1 MESVAL
7 MLVSSAKN
15 IKCNGIPL
23 EKVSIKQVLLPE
35 ALALDYPLAPVTTY
49 QPAGSSLAS
58 SANWPNF
65 QRAPVLQQYANASSS
80 TYARKGR
87 FPAGSRY
94 MSNSLLG
101 CTSTAPVGFTELS
114 ASHERINIYSGGS
127 YVWSHASASE
137 PIADPESD
145 NENDELENFQEA
157 VTRTIALSYGV
168 RITSWA
174 RVFIFEPARITLTL
188 RDAVAQRHWSEEKA
202 YERMLMI
209 ADVMG
214 AISKSTNYNLE
225 SFIRLYKHATSRLR
239 AAQLALEQN
248 ELTRQLAMDAMTI
261 FPGVSNQFRL
271 VSLNT
276 ALTNVQLI
284 SVTCKVGSLVMVLK
298 MMNMYAPVFRCA
310 CPESSK
316 ELANLPRILM
326 APEIELKYFVTLD
339 VLLSL
344 ITHRPMFFRYD
355 LDFYSSEVEDLINS
369 SHGPGLRWSHGLP
382 DRLTVVLSGFSTILE
397 QAIGISS
404 EQVEELEAEIDKC
417 QVIITPESVL
427 NPDLMIGRIAVQE
440 MMQGLCGA
448 DCTDER
454 VVKIQTKCMLLLG
467 GIKPRRNPDSFL
479 IPPLLVIGLAS
490 PSPKDR
496 SVILSRLW
504 GVAECKK
511 QGTMANDMVR
521 ILNDI
526 WTQTTERPA
535 VWADL
540 RPWVHLGIC
549 GAAPGWCR
557 PSIAVRR
564 ECAIAKQVQLVLA
577 CSRLLT
583 HYYACRGKT
592 CDGIRASTGCLQCA
606 QVGIKSL
613 DYSSTTDVTFQS
625 TEGFLP
631 ALVNWPTTRGAP
643 VPQQHANSY
652 LPAYAPRGRIPGRA
666 QYVSDSLAEYI
677 TAAPAGLKRHPA
689 SPGHTYTSS
698 SENDAWSCVLQNED
712 ENEELKNFQEVLTKF
727 LAPSRK
733 AKSNALPFAIQSF
746 AAWARI
752 FVFEPARIAFVL
764 REAMSQRH
772 WPEEETHERVVL
784 VADTMAVVSKSTN
797 YDLTTFIR
805 LYQYASN
812 RLQAARLS
820 LKQDSL
826 TRQAAIEVMNIFHVL
841 TCITCKV
848 GSLITV
854 LNMMDMYAPVFR
866 RACSESSKELANLPR
881 ILMAPEIDL
890 KYFATLDVLLGAIT
904 RRPMFFRYDLDFYSS
919 EVEGLIDSDYGPG
932 LRWSH
937 GLPDRLTVVLA
948 KFNTMLEQAVTL
960 NSGQVEELEADIDKC
975 EAIIAPESELNP
987 DLMIGRITVQEVW
1000 KYAAHIYL
1008 LMVRH
1013 SYQVVRQFNGQTI
1026 QGLCGAD
1033 CTDER
1038 VVKIQTKCMLLLGG
1052 IKPRRNSDLF
1062 LIPPLLIIGL
1072 ASPSPKDR
1080 SAILSRL
1087 WGVAECKKQGTMAN
1101 DMVRMLN
1108 DIWTQTT
1115 ERPGYDLGRPWVH
1128 LGICSAALGRCRP
1141 SIMVRTECA
1150 IVLSALVNT
1159 STRHTHPA
1167 SQLPCRFQVTLVAGL
1182 VKRGEARSFCG
1193 LTSLKTVYRNKICD
1207 STWGPAGCRRCA
1219 EDGLDCRRRI
1229 PRLKNSVREVGATNT
1244 GRAAHH
1250 DCAVFALTT
1259 STPINPGPSRD
1270 VVTCTI
1276 APVGPSTSRSRGH
1289 ASTTPSIH
1297 ISQIHDISQHSY
1309 GSLAHE
1315 QPYISSTQGTGAFSS
1330 RQTVVPI
1337 RQVPTPP
1344 AETIDSPRES
1354 TIPIQLSIVCSPIH
1368 DSTVVQPLTPESPGF
1383 SANTR
1388 KERGSRAGSAGDF
1401 QLQAGSAICRPGSPL
1416 NYDVDDP
1423 ENIRVI
1429 SWLCGDQFI
1438 THFVFTVTAAAVRF
1452 VFAPTLIVSN
1462 IRTFVSRSRALGQ
1475 EARQRMLLIAN
1486 MALAISSTTDYDLT
1500 HYVALQEQLISSV
1513 VYARKCQDLNR
1524 EVAERL
1530 TKEQLLSTM
1539 WRVGSLANILST
1551 MQLYAPIFRCAC
1563 PESTQE
1569 LVNFPRLLI
1578 MTNLNLQYY
1587 AALDI
1592 LQSFLTQRPMFFR
1605 YDLDQPSPQVEQ
1617 LINSDH
1623 RLGLW
1628 WRYGIP
1634 NRLMLIFAQM
1644 NNLFEDFGNLVGQDK
1659 VKLLEDDIGAC
1670 TPLLPSDTDT
1680 EPILNMGRVMVQ
1692 ESWKL
1697 AAYVYLYMG
1706 LCGAD
1711 SSDARVVQVRK
1722 RFIRALKGIK
1732 PGRNP
1737 DTFLV
1742 FPMAILG
1749 ITTSSPKDQAALLN
1763 RFWGVPECAKPG
1775 TVGND
1780 MVMMLRDVW
1789 LRTQERP
1796 AVWADFRMAYSRVV
1810 GV

>member
-1 MESVAL
+1 MFRPNSLSCINRESRQL
-7 MLVSSAKN
+7 EET
-15 IKCNGIPL
+15 CDGISCAHVGV
-23 EKVSIKQVLLPE
+23 ECEEHQVQWDTTRE

-157 VTRTIALSYGV
+157 VTRTIAL
-168 RITSWA
+168 IASWA

-261 FPGVSNQFRL
+261 FPG
-271 VSLNT
+271 
-276 ALTNVQLI
+276 LI

-298 MMNMYAPVFRCA
+298 TMNMYAPVFRRA

-440 MMQGLCGA
+440 VWKYAARIYLYM
-448 DCTDER
+448 
-454 VVKIQTKCMLLLG
+454 
-467 GIKPRRNPDSFL
+467 
-479 IPPLLVIGLAS
+479 IGLAS

-540 RPWVHLGIC
+540 RAACLRPRPGGAGPRSRFGENVLSLVELIVKNSFTIIGTIGATYLSFDMSTPLRGVWVNYRLICKGID
-549 GAAPGWCR
+549 
-557 PSIAVRR
+557 
-564 ECAIAKQVQLVLA
+564 L
-577 CSRLLT
+577 
-583 HYYACRGKT
+583 GKT

-606 QVGIKSL
+606 QVGIKCERYQAPYDTIREDSYQIAL

-1008 LMVRH
+1008 LM
-1013 SYQVVRQFNGQTI
+1013 
-1026 QGLCGAD
+1026 
-1033 CTDER
+1033 
-1038 VVKIQTKCMLLLGG
+1038 
-1052 IKPRRNSDLF
+1052 
-1062 LIPPLLIIGL
+1062 IGL

-1087 WGVAECKKQGTMAN
+1087 WGVAECKKRGTMAN

-1115 ERPGYDLGRPWVH
+1115 ERPAVWADLR
-1128 LGICSAALGRCRP
+1128 AALPPLDGAGPRLWFGQNVP
-1141 SIMVRTECA
+1141 LVYSFYHLLFTPKPHYNTYASIVPISSIRFVKIKLIFNLLLIPTLKPDKAVFRTGEHVDA
-1150 IVLSALVNT
+1150 AHASRQSTPMSLSSN
-1159 STRHTHPA
+1159 S
-1167 SQLPCRFQVTLVAGL
+1167 G
-1182 VKRGEARSFCG
+1182 CG
-1193 LTSLKTVYRNKICD
+1193 TCKARNKICD

-1259 STPINPGPSRD
+1259 STSINPGPSRD
-1270 VVTCTI
+1270 VVTRTI

-1315 QPYISSTQGTGAFSS
+1315 QPYISSAQGTGAFSS

-1337 RQVPTPP
+1337 RQAPTPP

-1354 TIPIQLSIVCSPIH
+1354 TIPTQLSIVCSPIH
-1368 DSTVVQPLTPESPGF
+1368 DSTAVQPLTPESPGF

-1423 ENIRVI
+1423 ENIRA
-1429 SWLCGDQFI
+1429 SL
-1438 THFVFTVTAAAVRF
+1438 FVTLSLDREVESNTLPFVVHSITAAAVRF

-1524 EVAERL
+1524 EVALRVME
-1530 TKEQLLSTM
+1530 TSHELLSTM

>member
-1 MESVAL
+1 MFRPNSLSCINRESRQL
-7 MLVSSAKN
+7 EET
-15 IKCNGIPL
+15 CDGISCAHVGV
-23 EKVSIKQVLLPE
+23 ECEEHQVQWDTTRE

-157 VTRTIALSYGV
+157 VTRTIAL
-168 RITSWA
+168 ITSWA

-261 FPGVSNQFRL
+261 FPG
-271 VSLNT
+271 
-276 ALTNVQLI
+276 LI

-440 MMQGLCGA
+440 VWKYAARIYLYM
-448 DCTDER
+448 
-454 VVKIQTKCMLLLG
+454 
-467 GIKPRRNPDSFL
+467 
-479 IPPLLVIGLAS
+479 IGLAS

-540 RPWVHLGIC
+540 RAACLRVVGLVELIVKNSFTIIGTIGATYLSFDMSTPLRGVWVNYRLICKGID
-549 GAAPGWCR
+549 
-557 PSIAVRR
+557 
-564 ECAIAKQVQLVLA
+564 L
-577 CSRLLT
+577 
-583 HYYACRGKT
+583 GKT

-606 QVGIKSL
+606 QVGIKCERYQAPYDTIREDSYQIAL

-698 SENDAWSCVLQNED
+698 SENDACL
-712 ENEELKNFQEVLTKF
+712 
-727 LAPSRK
+727 
-733 AKSNALPFAIQSF
+733 
-746 AAWARI
+746 
-752 FVFEPARIAFVL
+752 PARIAFVL

-797 YDLTTFIR
+797 YDLTTLLGYINM
-805 LYQYASN
+805 L
-812 RLQAARLS
+812 
-820 LKQDSL
+820 
-826 TRQAAIEVMNIFHVL
+826 
-841 TCITCKV
+841 

-1008 LMVRH
+1008 LM
-1013 SYQVVRQFNGQTI
+1013 
-1026 QGLCGAD
+1026 
-1033 CTDER
+1033 
-1038 VVKIQTKCMLLLGG
+1038 
-1052 IKPRRNSDLF
+1052 
-1062 LIPPLLIIGL
+1062 IGL
-1072 ASPSPKDR
+1072 ASPSPKDDLR
-1080 SAILSRL
+1080 FSLACGVLPNARNKGRWQMICAALDGAGPRL
-1087 WGVAECKKQGTMAN
+1087 WFGQNVPLVYSFYHLLFTPKPHYNTYASIVPISSISFSFSTGEHVDAAHASRQSTPMSLSSNSVADLCEEQ
-1101 DMVRMLN
+1101 DM
-1108 DIWTQTT
+1108 
-1115 ERPGYDLGRPWVH
+1115 Y
-1128 LGICSAALGRCRP
+1128 
-1141 SIMVRTECA
+1141 
-1150 IVLSALVNT
+1150 
-1159 STRHTHPA
+1159 
-1167 SQLPCRFQVTLVAGL
+1167 
-1182 VKRGEARSFCG
+1182 
-1193 LTSLKTVYRNKICD
+1193 

-1229 PRLKNSVREVGATNT
+1229 PVKNSVREVGATNT

-1270 VVTCTI
+1270 VVLHNS
-1276 APVGPSTSRSRGH
+1276 ARG
-1289 ASTTPSIH
+1289 
-1297 ISQIHDISQHSY
+1297 QHSY

-1337 RQVPTPP
+1337 RQAPTPP
-1344 AETIDSPRES
+1344 PKPLIPPRINNS
-1354 TIPIQLSIVCSPIH
+1354 HP
-1368 DSTVVQPLTPESPGF
+1368 TVDRPGF

-1423 ENIRVI
+1423 ENIRA
-1429 SWLCGDQFI
+1429 SL
-1438 THFVFTVTAAAVRF
+1438 FVTLSLDREVESNTLPFVVHSITAAAVRF

-1500 HYVALQEQLISSV
+1500 H
-1513 VYARKCQDLNR
+1513 
-1524 EVAERL
+1524 
-1530 TKEQLLSTM
+1530 
-1539 WRVGSLANILST
+1539 
-1551 MQLYAPIFRCAC
+1551 
-1563 PESTQE
+1563 
-1569 LVNFPRLLI
+1569 
-1578 MTNLNLQYY
+1578 
-1587 AALDI
+1587 
-1592 LQSFLTQRPMFFR
+1592 
-1605 YDLDQPSPQVEQ
+1605 
-1617 LINSDH
+1617 
-1623 RLGLW
+1623 
-1628 WRYGIP
+1628 
-1634 NRLMLIFAQM
+1634 
-1644 NNLFEDFGNLVGQDK
+1644 
-1659 VKLLEDDIGAC
+1659 
-1670 TPLLPSDTDT
+1670 
-1680 EPILNMGRVMVQ
+1680 
-1692 ESWKL
+1692 
-1697 AAYVYLYMG
+1697 
-1706 LCGAD
+1706 
-1711 SSDARVVQVRK
+1711 
-1722 RFIRALKGIK
+1722 
-1732 PGRNP
+1732 
-1737 DTFLV
+1737 
-1742 FPMAILG
+1742 
-1749 ITTSSPKDQAALLN
+1749 
-1763 RFWGVPECAKPG
+1763 
-1775 TVGND
+1775 
-1780 MVMMLRDVW
+1780 
-1789 LRTQERP
+1789 
-1796 AVWADFRMAYSRVV
+1796 
-1810 GV
+1810 

>member
-1 MESVAL
+1 
-7 MLVSSAKN
+7 
-15 IKCNGIPL
+15 
-23 EKVSIKQVLLPE
+23 
-35 ALALDYPLAPVTTY
+35 
-49 QPAGSSLAS
+49 
-58 SANWPNF
+58 
-65 QRAPVLQQYANASSS
+65 
-80 TYARKGR
+80 
-87 FPAGSRY
+87 
-94 MSNSLLG
+94 
-101 CTSTAPVGFTELS
+101 
-114 ASHERINIYSGGS
+114 
-127 YVWSHASASE
+127 
-137 PIADPESD
+137 
-145 NENDELENFQEA
+145 
-157 VTRTIALSYGV
+157 
-168 RITSWA
+168 
-174 RVFIFEPARITLTL
+174 
-188 RDAVAQRHWSEEKA
+188 
-202 YERMLMI
+202 
-209 ADVMG
+209 
-214 AISKSTNYNLE
+214 
-225 SFIRLYKHATSRLR
+225 
-239 AAQLALEQN
+239 
-248 ELTRQLAMDAMTI
+248 
-261 FPGVSNQFRL
+261 
-271 VSLNT
+271 
-276 ALTNVQLI
+276 
-284 SVTCKVGSLVMVLK
+284 
-298 MMNMYAPVFRCA
+298 
-310 CPESSK
+310 
-316 ELANLPRILM
+316 M

-404 EQVEELEAEIDKC
+404 EQVEELEGEIDKC

-440 MMQGLCGA
+440 VWKYAARIYLYMGLCGA

-454 VVKIQTKCMLLLG
+454 VVKIQTKCILLLG

-479 IPPLLVIGLAS
+479 IPPLL
-490 PSPKDR
+490 
-496 SVILSRLW
+496 
-504 GVAECKK
+504 
-511 QGTMANDMVR
+511 
-521 ILNDI
+521 
-526 WTQTTERPA
+526 
-535 VWADL
+535 
-540 RPWVHLGIC
+540 
-549 GAAPGWCR
+549 
-557 PSIAVRR
+557 
-564 ECAIAKQVQLVLA
+564 
-577 CSRLLT
+577 
-583 HYYACRGKT
+583 
-592 CDGIRASTGCLQCA
+592 
-606 QVGIKSL
+606 
-613 DYSSTTDVTFQS
+613 
-625 TEGFLP
+625 
-631 ALVNWPTTRGAP
+631 
-643 VPQQHANSY
+643 
-652 LPAYAPRGRIPGRA
+652 
-666 QYVSDSLAEYI
+666 
-677 TAAPAGLKRHPA
+677 
-689 SPGHTYTSS
+689 
-698 SENDAWSCVLQNED
+698 
-712 ENEELKNFQEVLTKF
+712 
-727 LAPSRK
+727 
-733 AKSNALPFAIQSF
+733 
-746 AAWARI
+746 
-752 FVFEPARIAFVL
+752 
-764 REAMSQRH
+764 
-772 WPEEETHERVVL
+772 
-784 VADTMAVVSKSTN
+784 
-797 YDLTTFIR
+797 
-805 LYQYASN
+805 
-812 RLQAARLS
+812 
-820 LKQDSL
+820 
-826 TRQAAIEVMNIFHVL
+826 
-841 TCITCKV
+841 
-848 GSLITV
+848 
-854 LNMMDMYAPVFR
+854 
-866 RACSESSKELANLPR
+866 
-881 ILMAPEIDL
+881 
-890 KYFATLDVLLGAIT
+890 
-904 RRPMFFRYDLDFYSS
+904 
-919 EVEGLIDSDYGPG
+919 
-932 LRWSH
+932 
-937 GLPDRLTVVLA
+937 
-948 KFNTMLEQAVTL
+948 
-960 NSGQVEELEADIDKC
+960 
-975 EAIIAPESELNP
+975 
-987 DLMIGRITVQEVW
+987 
-1000 KYAAHIYL
+1000 
-1008 LMVRH
+1008 
-1013 SYQVVRQFNGQTI
+1013 
-1026 QGLCGAD
+1026 
-1033 CTDER
+1033 
-1038 VVKIQTKCMLLLGG
+1038 
-1052 IKPRRNSDLF
+1052 
-1062 LIPPLLIIGL
+1062 IIGL
-1072 ASPSPKDR
+1072 ASSSPKDR

-1087 WGVAECKKQGTMAN
+1087 WGVAECKKPGTMAN
-1101 DMVRMLN
+1101 DMPDKAVFRTGEHV
-1108 DIWTQTT
+1108 D
-1115 ERPGYDLGRPWVH
+1115 
-1128 LGICSAALGRCRP
+1128 AAHASRQSTPMSFP
-1141 SIMVRTECA
+1141 SN
-1150 IVLSALVNT
+1150 S
-1159 STRHTHPA
+1159 
-1167 SQLPCRFQVTLVAGL
+1167 G
-1182 VKRGEARSFCG
+1182 CG
-1193 LTSLKTVYRNKICD
+1193 TCKARNKICD

-1259 STPINPGPSRD
+1259 STSINPGPSRD
-1270 VVTCTI
+1270 VVTRTI

-1315 QPYISSTQGTGAFSS
+1315 QPYISSAQGTGAFSS

-1337 RQVPTPP
+1337 RQAPTPP

-1354 TIPIQLSIVCSPIH
+1354 TIPTQLSIVCSPIH
-1368 DSTVVQPLTPESPGF
+1368 DSTAVQPLTPESPGF

-1423 ENIRVI
+1423 ENIRA
-1429 SWLCGDQFI
+1429 SL
-1438 THFVFTVTAAAVRF
+1438 FVTLSLDREVESNTLPFVVHSITAAAVRF

-1513 VYARKCQDLNR
+1513 VYARKCQDLKR
-1524 EVAERL
+1524 EVAL
-1530 TKEQLLSTM
+1530 
-1539 WRVGSLANILST
+1539 RVMETSH
-1551 MQLYAPIFRCAC
+1551 
-1563 PESTQE
+1563 E
-1569 LVNFPRLLI
+1569 
-1578 MTNLNLQYY
+1578 YY

-1732 PGRNP
+1732 RGRNP

-1749 ITTSSPKDQAALLN
+1749 ITTSSPKDQTVLLN

-1796 AVWADFRMAYSRVV
+1796 AVWADFRIAYSRVV

>member
-1 MESVAL
+1 
-7 MLVSSAKN
+7 
-15 IKCNGIPL
+15 
-23 EKVSIKQVLLPE
+23 
-35 ALALDYPLAPVTTY
+35 
-49 QPAGSSLAS
+49 
-58 SANWPNF
+58 
-65 QRAPVLQQYANASSS
+65 
-80 TYARKGR
+80 
-87 FPAGSRY
+87 
-94 MSNSLLG
+94 
-101 CTSTAPVGFTELS
+101 
-114 ASHERINIYSGGS
+114 
-127 YVWSHASASE
+127 
-137 PIADPESD
+137 
-145 NENDELENFQEA
+145 
-157 VTRTIALSYGV
+157 
-168 RITSWA
+168 
-174 RVFIFEPARITLTL
+174 
-188 RDAVAQRHWSEEKA
+188 
-202 YERMLMI
+202 
-209 ADVMG
+209 
-214 AISKSTNYNLE
+214 
-225 SFIRLYKHATSRLR
+225 
-239 AAQLALEQN
+239 
-248 ELTRQLAMDAMTI
+248 
-261 FPGVSNQFRL
+261 
-271 VSLNT
+271 
-276 ALTNVQLI
+276 
-284 SVTCKVGSLVMVLK
+284 
-298 MMNMYAPVFRCA
+298 
-310 CPESSK
+310 
-316 ELANLPRILM
+316 M
-326 APEIELKYFVTLD
+326 APEIELKYFATLD

-355 LDFYSSEVEDLINS
+355 LEFYSSEVEDLINS

-440 MMQGLCGA
+440 VWKYAARIYLYMGLCGA

-454 VVKIQTKCMLLLG
+454 VVKIQTKCILLLG

-479 IPPLLVIGLAS
+479 IPPLLIIGLAS

-496 SVILSRLW
+496 SAILSRLW

-521 ILNDI
+521 MLNDI
-526 WTQTTERPA
+526 WTETTERPA

-540 RPWVHLGIC
+540 R
-549 GAAPGWCR
+549 AACL
-557 PSIAVRR
+557 RR
-564 ECAIAKQVQLVLA
+564 RARVVQALDRGSERM
-577 CSRLLT
+577 C
-583 HYYACRGKT
+583 YRGKT

-606 QVGIKSL
+606 QVGIKCERYQAPYDTIREDSYQIVL
-613 DYSSTTDVTFQS
+613 DYSSTIDVTFQS
-625 TEGFLP
+625 KEGFLP

-689 SPGHTYTSS
+689 SPGLTYTSS
-698 SENDAWSCVLQNED
+698 SENDAWSSVLQNED

-764 REAMSQRH
+764 REAMSQRP

-960 NSGQVEELEADIDKC
+960 NFGQVEELEADIDKC

-1008 LMVRH
+1008 HMVRH

-1052 IKPRRNSDLF
+1052 IKPRRNPDSF

-1080 SAILSRL
+1080 SVILSRL

-1108 DIWTQTT
+1108 DIWTETT
-1115 ERPGYDLGRPWVH
+1115 ERPAVWADLR
-1128 LGICSAALGRCRP
+1128 AACLRVVGVQADRS
-1141 SIMVRTECA
+1141 SIVGWTECV
-1150 IVLSALVNT
+1150 IVLSALVST
-1159 STRHTHPA
+1159 STRHTHPNQ
-1167 SQLPCRFQVTLVAGL
+1167 SIPM
-1182 VKRGEARSFCG
+1182 SFPSNSGCG
-1193 LTSLKTVYRNKICD
+1193 TCKARNKICD

-1229 PRLKNSVREVGATNT
+1229 PRLKNSVREVRATDT

-1250 DCAVFALTT
+1250 DRAAFALTT
-1259 STPINPGPSRD
+1259 SMLINPGPSRD
-1270 VVTCTI
+1270 IITRTI

-1289 ASTTPSIH
+1289 ASATPSIH
-1297 ISQIHDISQHSY
+1297 ISQILDIGQHSY

-1330 RQTVVPI
+1330 RQAVVPI
-1337 RQVPTPP
+1337 QQAPTPP

-1354 TIPIQLSIVCSPIH
+1354 TAPIQLSIVCSPIH
-1368 DSTVVQPLTPESPGF
+1368 DSTTIQPLTPESPGF

-1423 ENIRVI
+1423 ENIRA
-1429 SWLCGDQFI
+1429 SL
-1438 THFVFTVTAAAVRF
+1438 FVTLSLDREVESNTLPFVVHSITAAAVRF

-1513 VYARKCQDLNR
+1513 VYARKCQDLKR
-1524 EVAERL
+1524 EVAL
-1530 TKEQLLSTM
+1530 
-1539 WRVGSLANILST
+1539 RVMETSH
-1551 MQLYAPIFRCAC
+1551 
-1563 PESTQE
+1563 E
-1569 LVNFPRLLI
+1569 V
-1578 MTNLNLQYY
+1578 
-1587 AALDI
+1587 
-1592 LQSFLTQRPMFFR
+1592 
-1605 YDLDQPSPQVEQ
+1605 VEQ

-1722 RFIRALKGIK
+1722 RFVRALKGIK

-1749 ITTSSPKDQAALLN
+1749 ITTSSPKDQTVLLN

-1780 MVMMLRDVW
+1780 MVMMMRDVW

-1796 AVWADFRMAYSRVV
+1796 AVWADFRIAYLRVV

>member
-1 MESVAL
+1 MFRPNSLSCINRESRQL
-7 MLVSSAKN
+7 EET
-15 IKCNGIPL
+15 CDGISCAHVGV
-23 EKVSIKQVLLPE
+23 ECEEHQVQWDTTRE

-168 RITSWA
+168 RSNVLPYAIQSFTSWA

-261 FPGVSNQFRL
+261 FPG
-271 VSLNT
+271 
-276 ALTNVQLI
+276 LI

-440 MMQGLCGA
+440 VWKYAARIYSYM
-448 DCTDER
+448 
-454 VVKIQTKCMLLLG
+454 
-467 GIKPRRNPDSFL
+467 
-479 IPPLLVIGLAS
+479 IGLAS

-540 RPWVHLGIC
+540 RAACLRVV
-549 GAAPGWCR
+549 GALDRGSERMC
-557 PSIAVRR
+557 
-564 ECAIAKQVQLVLA
+564 
-577 CSRLLT
+577 
-583 HYYACRGKT
+583 YRGKT

-606 QVGIKSL
+606 QVGIKCERYQAPYDTIREDSYQIAL

-1008 LMVRH
+1008 LM
-1013 SYQVVRQFNGQTI
+1013 
-1026 QGLCGAD
+1026 
-1033 CTDER
+1033 
-1038 VVKIQTKCMLLLGG
+1038 
-1052 IKPRRNSDLF
+1052 
-1062 LIPPLLIIGL
+1062 IGL

-1115 ERPGYDLGRPWVH
+1115 ERP
-1128 LGICSAALGRCRP
+1128 
-1141 SIMVRTECA
+1141 
-1150 IVLSALVNT
+1150 
-1159 STRHTHPA
+1159 
-1167 SQLPCRFQVTLVAGL
+1167 
-1182 VKRGEARSFCG
+1182 
-1193 LTSLKTVYRNKICD
+1193 
-1207 STWGPAGCRRCA
+1207 
-1219 EDGLDCRRRI
+1219 
-1229 PRLKNSVREVGATNT
+1229 
-1244 GRAAHH
+1244 
-1250 DCAVFALTT
+1250 
-1259 STPINPGPSRD
+1259 
-1270 VVTCTI
+1270 
-1276 APVGPSTSRSRGH
+1276 
-1289 ASTTPSIH
+1289 
-1297 ISQIHDISQHSY
+1297 
-1309 GSLAHE
+1309 
-1315 QPYISSTQGTGAFSS
+1315 
-1330 RQTVVPI
+1330 
-1337 RQVPTPP
+1337 
-1344 AETIDSPRES
+1344 
-1354 TIPIQLSIVCSPIH
+1354 
-1368 DSTVVQPLTPESPGF
+1368 
-1383 SANTR
+1383 
-1388 KERGSRAGSAGDF
+1388 
-1401 QLQAGSAICRPGSPL
+1401 
-1416 NYDVDDP
+1416 
-1423 ENIRVI
+1423 
-1429 SWLCGDQFI
+1429 
-1438 THFVFTVTAAAVRF
+1438 
-1452 VFAPTLIVSN
+1452 
-1462 IRTFVSRSRALGQ
+1462 
-1475 EARQRMLLIAN
+1475 
-1486 MALAISSTTDYDLT
+1486 
-1500 HYVALQEQLISSV
+1500 
-1513 VYARKCQDLNR
+1513 
-1524 EVAERL
+1524 
-1530 TKEQLLSTM
+1530 
-1539 WRVGSLANILST
+1539 
-1551 MQLYAPIFRCAC
+1551 
-1563 PESTQE
+1563 
-1569 LVNFPRLLI
+1569 
-1578 MTNLNLQYY
+1578 
-1587 AALDI
+1587 
-1592 LQSFLTQRPMFFR
+1592 
-1605 YDLDQPSPQVEQ
+1605 
-1617 LINSDH
+1617 
-1623 RLGLW
+1623 
-1628 WRYGIP
+1628 
-1634 NRLMLIFAQM
+1634 
-1644 NNLFEDFGNLVGQDK
+1644 
-1659 VKLLEDDIGAC
+1659 
-1670 TPLLPSDTDT
+1670 
-1680 EPILNMGRVMVQ
+1680 
-1692 ESWKL
+1692 
-1697 AAYVYLYMG
+1697 
-1706 LCGAD
+1706 
-1711 SSDARVVQVRK
+1711 
-1722 RFIRALKGIK
+1722 
-1732 PGRNP
+1732 
-1737 DTFLV
+1737 
-1742 FPMAILG
+1742 
-1749 ITTSSPKDQAALLN
+1749 
-1763 RFWGVPECAKPG
+1763 
-1775 TVGND
+1775 
-1780 MVMMLRDVW
+1780 
-1789 LRTQERP
+1789 
-1796 AVWADFRMAYSRVV
+1796 AVWADLRAACLRVV